1 MIVPS
6 SNLFHLAYGK
16 YANCCLQ
23 RQQHGADLGLVQR
36 LYRVSSSLYHLAV
49 ERPTEI
55 LDDSLTTV
63 SGALTCSERRRHLS
77 QQVRGEGFSLT
88 LPKLSCAIV
97 TCGGLYPGINNVI
110 RGLTMQAYSRH
121 GVQKI
126 DGIRCGY
133 EGLIKDYGHPVSE
146 RTPDAVRNIRIFG
159 GSILGTS
166 RGPQD
171 AVKFEVIL
179 IPKNIQMPPNP

>member
-63 SGALTCSERRRHLS
+63 SGALTCSERLPAFESAGPRR
-77 QQVRGEGFSLT
+77 
-88 LPKLSCAIV
+88 
-97 TCGGLYPGINNVI
+97 
-110 RGLTMQAYSRH
+110 
-121 GVQKI
+121 
-126 DGIRCGY
+126 
-133 EGLIKDYGHPVSE
+133 
-146 RTPDAVRNIRIFG
+146 RIFFDPAKTF
-159 GSILGTS
+159 LCDRKPVEDCARVLTTS
-166 RGPQD
+166 YAASQCKRT
-171 AVKFEVIL
+171 
-179 IPKNIQMPPNP
+179 